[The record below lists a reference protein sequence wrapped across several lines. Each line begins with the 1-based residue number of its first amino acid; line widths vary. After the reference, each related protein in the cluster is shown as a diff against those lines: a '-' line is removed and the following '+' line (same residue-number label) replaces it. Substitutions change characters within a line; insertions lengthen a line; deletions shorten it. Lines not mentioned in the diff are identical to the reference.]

1 MLIRKMLLA
10 SAALLSLLVL
20 FSCSS
25 SKSVASKKFVPF
37 TRQLQQRLERDNID
51 LHQLQFYIDQGLVMS
66 RYVDNEKAQ
75 VSAGVIKFDNGQYI
89 NEVIVKPF
97 TPGICSDIANSKL
110 MISFEKGNND
120 VAFGPG
126 SGMSA
131 DDYVIYGTDW
141 RNGTALITFDNNKF
155 RVHCST
161 CSDVAITR
169 LMVRKSEIDKIEK
182 KSRVVEGR
190 TINN

>member
-1 MLIRKMLLA
+1 MLIRKILLA
-10 SAALLSLLVL
+10 SASLMFLLS
-20 FSCSS
+20 CSN
-25 SKSVASKKFVPF
+25 SKSVVSNKKFVPF

-51 LHQLQFYIDQGLVMS
+51 MHQLQFYIDQGLVMS

-75 VSAGVIKFDNGQYI
+75 VNAGIIKFDNGQYI
-89 NEVIVKPF
+89 NEVIVRPF
-97 TPGICSDIANSKL
+97 TPGVCETVANDRM

-120 VAFGPG
+120 IAFGPG
-126 SGMSA
+126 TGYSA
-131 DDYVIYGTDW
+131 DEYVLYATDW

-161 CSDVAITR
+161 CTDVATTR

-190 TINN
+190 TVSN

>member
-10 SAALLSLLVL
+10 LLSLLFL
-20 FSCSS
+20 LSCSNS
-25 SKSVASKKFVPF
+25 RSVTSKKYVPF
-37 TRQLQQRLERDNID
+37 TRQLEQRLERDNID

-66 RYVDNEKAQ
+66 RYVGNEKAQ
-75 VSAGVIKFDNGQYI
+75 VNAGVLKFENGQYI
-89 NEVIVKPF
+89 NEVIIPSF
-97 TPGICSDIANSKL
+97 TQGVCEDISNGKL

-120 VAFGPG
+120 IAFGPG
-126 SGMSA
+126 SGYSA
-131 DDYVIYGTDW
+131 DEYVLYGTEW

-161 CSDVAITR
+161 CTDVATAR
-169 LMVRKSEIDKIEK
+169 LMVKKSEIDKIEK

-190 TINN
+190 EVGK

>member
-25 SKSVASKKFVPF
+25 SKSVANKKFVPF

>member
-10 SAALLSLLVL
+10 SASLLSMLVL
-20 FSCSS
+20 FSCGSS
-25 SKSVASKKFVPF
+25 RSVANKKFVPF

-97 TPGICSDIANSKL
+97 TPGICSDIANNKL

-120 VAFGPG
+120 IAFGPG

-141 RNGTALITFDNNKF
+141 RNGTTLITFDNNKF

>member
-10 SAALLSLLVL
+10 SVSSLSLLVL
-20 FSCSS
+20 FSCGSS
-25 SKSVASKKFVPF
+25 RSVANKKFVPF
-37 TRQLQQRLERDNID
+37 THQLQQRLERDNID

-97 TPGICSDIANSKL
+97 TPGICSDIANNKL

-120 VAFGPG
+120 IAFGPG

-155 RVHCST
+155 RVHCTT
-161 CSDVAITR
+161 CTDVAITR

-190 TINN
+190 IINN